1 MEKFNMEVVK
11 QNKTLGS
18 KTIRIKPKKKGD
30 TMSFKDIKKF
40 YKIMMKKQALNPD
53 EIQIVGLSPDKMRLL
68 KTEDIKKG
76 HITIKNMNDDIKDY
90 DEDEYYRDIAQDP
103 IKFEE
108 LFFVDF
114 IIIPN

>member
-1 MEKFNMEVVK
+1 
-11 QNKTLGS
+11 
-18 KTIRIKPKKKGD
+18 
-30 TMSFKDIKKF
+30 
-40 YKIMMKKQALNPD
+40 
-53 EIQIVGLSPDKMRLL
+53 MRLL
-68 KTEDIKKG
+68 DTKDIKKG